1 MNTKQVTAKS
11 ILDTVKSNLEY
22 FKKIDKVNL
31 DNDTLENDLARVSEM
46 LEKTQNLMNPNL
58 IGNIRYIEDD
68 LTVDQENQSKQ
79 LIRHLGLD
87 WEASCLSPEKNKRIV
102 QTASQLQIKQKVY
115 KGSSESWK
123 KFEPYLGGIFD
134 KFFI

>member
-11 ILDTVKSNLEY
+11 ILDTIKLNLEY

-31 DNDTLENDLARVSEM
+31 DNDTLEDDLARVSEM

-68 LTVDQENQSKQ
+68 LTVDEFDNELENFCKYSINESVKSDNVY
-79 LIRHLGLD
+79 ILD
-87 WEASCLSPEKNKRIV
+87 TFHSFVYIV
-102 QTASQLQIKQKVY
+102 DNMK
-115 KGSSESWK
+115 
-123 KFEPYLGGIFD
+123 
-134 KFFI
+134 